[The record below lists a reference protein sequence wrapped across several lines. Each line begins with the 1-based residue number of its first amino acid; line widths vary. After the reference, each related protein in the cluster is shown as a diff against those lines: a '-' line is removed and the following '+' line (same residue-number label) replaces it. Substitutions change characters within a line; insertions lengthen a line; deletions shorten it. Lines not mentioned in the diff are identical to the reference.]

1 MCFCRRTGLQGKAA
15 DHKRT
20 QHDHAHPLPRRSG
33 TDPMSRASE
42 QAYAKIRAHVLSG
55 AARPSEQLTEDQLA
69 QIAGV
74 SRTPVREAV
83 RRLEDEL
90 LLVRSDTKR
99 LFVADWSRDDIEEM
113 FALRQMLEC
122 HAAERAARRL
132 SREQIARLETL
143 NCDLKAAIELP
154 APDVARFLEANRAFH
169 EVIVDAAQ
177 SPRLGQMLAKLV
189 EAPVVLHTAR
199 TYSPEDLRQS
209 ARDHDELI
217 AAFAARDP
225 DWARAVM
232 GSHLRRA
239 FHTFARAVGPAGGT
253 GEQ

>member
-1 MCFCRRTGLQGKAA
+1 MPQAHERLDKDR
-15 DHKRT
+15 
-20 QHDHAHPLPRRSG
+20 HDHFPESPVRLGPIG
-33 TDPMSRASE
+33 MSRASE
-42 QAYAKIRAHVLSG
+42 QAYATIRAHLMS
-55 AARPSEQLTEDQLA
+55 AAVKPGEQLTEDQLA

-74 SRTPVREAV
+74 SRTPVRDAV

-113 FALRQMLEC
+113 FALRQMREC
-122 HAAERAARRL
+122 HAVERAAQRL
-132 SREQIARLETL
+132 SLEQIGDLEAI
-143 NCDLKAAIELP
+143 NRALKTAIDQA

-169 EVIVDAAQ
+169 DAVIDAAD
-177 SPRLGQMLAKLV
+177 SPRLGQLLGRLV
-189 EAPVVLHTAR
+189 EAPVVLRTAR
-199 TYSPEDLRQS
+199 TYSQDDLRQS

-239 FHTFARAVGPAGGT
+239 FHTFAKAVGPSASGASST
-253 GEQ
+253 GR

>member
-1 MCFCRRTGLQGKAA
+1 
-15 DHKRT
+15 
-20 QHDHAHPLPRRSG
+20 
-33 TDPMSRASE
+33 MSRASE

-55 AARPSEQLTEDQLA
+55 AARAGEQLTEDQLA

-122 HAAERAARRL
+122 HAAERAAQRL
-132 SREQIARLETL
+132 SPEQIAALEDINRTV
-143 NCDLKAAIELP
+143 KAAIDQP
-154 APDVARFLEANRAFH
+154 VPDVTRFLEANRAFH
-169 EVIVDAAQ
+169 EAIIDAAH

-189 EAPVVLHTAR
+189 EAPVVLRTAR
-199 TYSPEDLRQS
+199 TYSPEDLHQS
-209 ARDHDELI
+209 ARDHDELV
-217 AAFAARDP
+217 AAFAAHDP

-232 GSHLRRA
+232 GGHLRRA
-239 FHTFARAVGPAGGT
+239 FHAFARAVGPAGSERT
-253 GEQ
+253 GD

>member
-1 MCFCRRTGLQGKAA
+1 
-15 DHKRT
+15 
-20 QHDHAHPLPRRSG
+20 
-33 TDPMSRASE
+33 MSRASE
-42 QAYAKIRAHVLSG
+42 QAYAKIRAHLLSG
-55 AARPSEQLTEDQLA
+55 AVKPSEQLTEERLA
-69 QIAGV
+69 QITGV

-113 FALRQMLEC
+113 FTLRQMLEC

-132 SREQIARLETL
+132 SREQIGALEAL
-143 NCDLKAAIELP
+143 NRDLKAAIEQTP
-154 APDVARFLEANRAFH
+154 PDVARFLDANRAFH
-169 EVIVDAAQ
+169 EVIIEAAQ
-177 SPRLGQMLAKLV
+177 SPRLGQLLPKLV
-189 EAPVVLHTAR
+189 EAPVVLRTAR
-199 TYSPEDLRQS
+199 TYSPDDLRQS

-239 FHTFARAVGPAGGT
+239 FHTFARAVGPSAG
-253 GEQ
+253 ERVAKDA

>member
-1 MCFCRRTGLQGKAA
+1 
-15 DHKRT
+15 
-20 QHDHAHPLPRRSG
+20 
-33 TDPMSRASE
+33 MSRASE
-42 QAYAKIRAHVLSG
+42 QAYAKIRAHLLSG
-55 AARPSEQLTEDQLA
+55 AVKPSEQLTEDRLA
-69 QIAGV
+69 QITGV

-113 FALRQMLEC
+113 FTLRQMLEC

-132 SREQIARLETL
+132 SREQIGALEEL
-143 NCDLKAAIELP
+143 NRDLKAAIEQTP
-154 APDVARFLEANRAFH
+154 PDVARFLNANRAFH
-169 EVIVDAAQ
+169 EVIIEAAQ
-177 SPRLGQMLAKLV
+177 SPRLGQLLPKLV
-189 EAPVVLHTAR
+189 EAPVVLRTAR
-199 TYSPEDLRQS
+199 TYSPDDLRQS

-217 AAFAARDP
+217 AAFAAHDP

-239 FHTFARAVGPAGGT
+239 FHTFARAVGPAAGKN
-253 GEQ
+253 EA

>member
-1 MCFCRRTGLQGKAA
+1 M
-15 DHKRT
+15 
-20 QHDHAHPLPRRSG
+20 
-33 TDPMSRASE
+33 RAFL
-42 QAYAKIRAHVLSG
+42 LSG
-55 AARPSEQLTEDQLA
+55 EVKAGEQLTEDQLT
-69 QIAGV
+69 QITGV

-99 LFVADWSRDDIEEM
+99 MFVADWSRDDIEEM

-132 SREQIARLETL
+132 SVAQIDKLEAV
-143 NCDLKAAIELP
+143 NRALKEAIEHP
-154 APDVARFLEANRAFH
+154 VPDVAQFLETNRRFH
-169 EVIVDAAQ
+169 DAIIDAAH
-177 SPRLGQMLAKLV
+177 SPRLAQMLGRLV
-189 EAPVVLHTAR
+189 EAPVVLRTAR
-199 TYSPEDLRQS
+199 NYSLEDLRQS

-217 AAFAARDP
+217 AAFAARDA

-239 FHTFARAVGPAGGT
+239 FHTFVKAVGSANTTDSVGDRIGQP
-253 GEQ
+253 

>member
-1 MCFCRRTGLQGKAA
+1 
-15 DHKRT
+15 
-20 QHDHAHPLPRRSG
+20 
-33 TDPMSRASE
+33 MSRASE
-42 QAYAKIRAHVLSG
+42 QAYAKIRAHLLSG
-55 AARPSEQLTEDQLA
+55 AVKPNEQLTEDRLA
-69 QIAGV
+69 QITGV

-113 FALRQMLEC
+113 FTLRQMLEC

-132 SREQIARLETL
+132 SREQIGALEEL
-143 NCDLKAAIELP
+143 NRDLKAAIEQTP
-154 APDVARFLEANRAFH
+154 PDVALFLDANRAFH
-169 EVIVDAAQ
+169 EVIIDAAQ
-177 SPRLGQMLAKLV
+177 SPRLGQLLPKLV
-189 EAPVVLHTAR
+189 EAPVVLRTAR
-199 TYSPEDLRQS
+199 TYSSDDLRQS

-217 AAFAARDP
+217 AAFAAHDP

-239 FHTFARAVGPAGGT
+239 FHTFARAVGPAAGKNET
-253 GEQ
+253 

>member
-1 MCFCRRTGLQGKAA
+1 
-15 DHKRT
+15 
-20 QHDHAHPLPRRSG
+20 
-33 TDPMSRASE
+33 MSRASD
-42 QAYAKIRAHVLSG
+42 QAYARIRAHLLSG
-55 AARPSEQLTEDQLA
+55 AIAAGEQITEDQLA
-69 QIAGV
+69 QISGV

-113 FALRQMLEC
+113 FVLRQMLEG
-122 HAAERAARRL
+122 HAAERAASRL
-132 SREQIARLETL
+132 SREQIAALETV
-143 NCDLKAAIELP
+143 NRDLTAAVEQP
-154 APDVARFLEANRAFH
+154 SPDVARFLEANRAFH
-169 EVIVDAAQ
+169 EVIIDAAH
-177 SPRLGQMLAKLV
+177 SPRLAQLLARLV
-189 EAPVVLHTAR
+189 EAPVVLRTAR
-199 TYSPEDLRQS
+199 TYTREDLLQS

-239 FHTFARAVGPAGGT
+239 FHTFARAVGPPSDA
-253 GEQ
+253 

>member
-1 MCFCRRTGLQGKAA
+1 MT
-15 DHKRT
+15 
-20 QHDHAHPLPRRSG
+20 
-33 TDPMSRASE
+33 RASE
-42 QAYAKIRAHVLSG
+42 QAYQRIRAHILSG
-55 AARPSEQLTEDQLA
+55 AAKPSEQLTEDRLA

-90 LLVRSDTKR
+90 LLVRSESKR

-132 SREQIARLETL
+132 TRAQLADLEAVNRALRDAIAQ
-143 NCDLKAAIELP
+143 P
-154 APDVARFLEANRAFH
+154 VPDVARFLEANRAFH
-169 EVIVDAAQ
+169 EAIVDAAQ

-189 EAPVVLHTAR
+189 EAPVVLRTAR
-199 TYSPEDLRQS
+199 NYSPEDLHQS

-239 FHTFARAVGPAGGT
+239 FHSFANTAGP
-253 GEQ
+253 EQEESPPEAA

>member
-1 MCFCRRTGLQGKAA
+1 
-15 DHKRT
+15 
-20 QHDHAHPLPRRSG
+20 
-33 TDPMSRASE
+33 MSRASE
-42 QAYAKIRAHVLSG
+42 QAYATIRAHLVSG
-55 AARPSEQLTEDQLA
+55 AVSPNEQLTEDQLA

-122 HAAERAARRL
+122 HAAERAAQRL
-132 SREQIARLETL
+132 SRAQIADLETV
-143 NCDLKAAIELP
+143 NRALKDAIEQP

-169 EVIVDAAQ
+169 DVIIDAAD
-177 SPRLGQMLAKLV
+177 SPRLAQMLAKLV
-189 EAPVVLHTAR
+189 EAPVVLRTAR
-199 TYSPEDLRQS
+199 NYSLDDLRQS

-217 AAFAARDP
+217 AAFAASDA

-239 FHTFARAVGPAGGT
+239 FHTFARAVGPA
-253 GEQ
+253 EAQKP

>member
-1 MCFCRRTGLQGKAA
+1 
-15 DHKRT
+15 
-20 QHDHAHPLPRRSG
+20 
-33 TDPMSRASE
+33 MSRASE
-42 QAYAKIRAHVLSG
+42 QAYTKIRAHLLSG
-55 AARPSEQLTEDQLA
+55 AVKPNEQLTEDRLA
-69 QIAGV
+69 QITGV

-113 FALRQMLEC
+113 FTLRQMLEC

-132 SREQIARLETL
+132 SREQIGALEEL
-143 NCDLKAAIELP
+143 NRDLKAAIEQTP
-154 APDVARFLEANRAFH
+154 PDVARFLDANRAFH
-169 EVIVDAAQ
+169 EVIIDAAQ
-177 SPRLGQMLAKLV
+177 SPRLGQLLPKLV
-189 EAPVVLHTAR
+189 EAPVVLRTAR
-199 TYSPEDLRQS
+199 TYSPDDLRQS

-217 AAFAARDP
+217 AAFAAHDP

-239 FHTFARAVGPAGGT
+239 FHTFARAVGPAAGKNET
-253 GEQ
+253 